1 MLDALAAAGTG
12 SANRV
17 VRALVVAEPATLD
30 NGEMTPKATVSA
42 ATVLRRRAGEVAELF
57 AAAPGAQV
65 LRAGGR

>member
-1 MLDALAAAGTG
+1 MLDELAANGTG

-17 VRALVVAEPATLD
+17 VRAIIVAEPATLD

-57 AAAPGAQV
+57 APHPGSQV
-65 LRAGGR
+65 LRAGGG